1 MLYIVKGG
9 DDLPTD
15 SELIKE
21 ILDGS
26 QSAMEVLI
34 RRHYK
39 TVFAFI
45 YRHLGDYHTSYDLT
59 QEVFIK
65 VMKSL
70 KYYRESNQFEHWIV
84 KITVNCCRN
93 YYSSREYAD
102 KNLLLSYNEITE
114 ESNITNIFDQ
124 SLNQQEI
131 KKALSLLSKDQRDV
145 VILFYYFG
153 YKIREISKITGSN
166 DATVKSRLHQALKKL
181 KKIFVGGD
189 YFAER

>member
-1 MLYIVKGG
+1 M
-9 DDLPTD
+9 PTD

-70 KYYRESNQFEHWIV
+70 KYYRESNQFEHWII
-84 KITVNCCRN
+84 KIAVNCCRN

-102 KNLLLSYNEITE
+102 KNSLVPYDEITGDT
-114 ESNITNIFDQ
+114 NITNLFDQ
-124 SLNQQEI
+124 SSNQQEI
-131 KKALSLLSKDQRDV
+131 KKAILSLSKDQRDA
-145 VILFYYFG
+145 VILFYYSG
-153 YKIREISKITGSN
+153 YKIREISKMTGSN

-181 KKIFVGGD
+181 KKIFVGGG

>member
-1 MLYIVKGG
+1 M
-9 DDLPTD
+9 PTD

-39 TVFAFI
+39 VVFGFI
-45 YRHLGDYHTSYDLT
+45 YRHLGDYHTSFDLT

-70 KYYRESNQFEHWIV
+70 KYYRESNRFEHWLI
-84 KITVNCCRN
+84 KIAVNCCRN
-93 YYSSREYAD
+93 YYSSRECAD
-102 KNLLLSYNEITE
+102 KGRLVPFDEKMKD
-114 ESNITNIFDQ
+114 SNITNLFDQ
-124 SLNQQEI
+124 SLKQQEI
-131 KKALSLLSKDQRDV
+131 KRALLSLSKDQRDAI
-145 VILFYYFG
+145 ILYYYSG

-166 DATVKSRLHQALKKL
+166 EATIKSRLHQALKKL
-181 KKIFVGGD
+181 KKLFAGGE
-189 YFAER
+189 YFAEKR

>member
-1 MLYIVKGG
+1 M
-9 DDLPTD
+9 PTD
-15 SELIKE
+15 SELVKE

-26 QSAMEVLI
+26 QAAMEVLI

-39 TVFAFI
+39 VVFAFI

-70 KYYRESNQFEHWIV
+70 KYYRESNKFEHWLI
-84 KITVNCCRN
+84 KIAINCCRN

-102 KNLLLSYNEITE
+102 KSSSVSYDEITE
-114 ESNITNIFDQ
+114 STNITDIFGQ
-124 SLNQQEI
+124 SLKQQEI
-131 KKALSLLSKDQRDV
+131 KKAILSLPKDQRDA
-145 VILFYYFG
+145 VILYYYSG
-153 YKIREISKITGSN
+153 YKIKEISKITGSN

-189 YFAER
+189 YFAEQ